1 MYLNH
6 IETLLP
12 DNAYTYEDLVPYF
25 KKWVDPKGE
34 SFSSKAMKI
43 LEGAGIK
50 KRHTIA
56 TIETLFSKRTLEEVN
71 GLYREKAIELG
82 QKILLN
88 ALKSSNTDPKD
99 IDCLIT
105 TSCTGFMI
113 PSINAYIA
121 NNLDMRSDVR
131 HIPVTEVGCTAG
143 ATALIYA
150 YDYLRAY
157 PENKVAI
164 INLEFPSNTIQLD
177 DFAWDN
183 IVGTALFGDGVS
195 CAIVSNKK
203 GPIEIKDV
211 LSFHL
216 PDTIDLLGYNLTT
229 SGLKMNLSKDL
240 PNAVEGLFTP
250 VISDFLTKNEMKMS
264 DIGTYL
270 VHPGGIRILDKI
282 EESLQE
288 FGKDVSIS
296 RDVMKMHGNLS
307 SATLLFIAK
316 EYLERNKDAEEN
328 LILLSFGPG
337 FSAHTL
343 LATKTKE

>member
-12 DNAYTYEDLVPYF
+12 EYEYSYEDSIPYF
-25 KKWVDPKGE
+25 KSWVDKNGE
-34 SFSSKAMKI
+34 AFSSKAMRI

-56 TIETLFSKRTLEEVN
+56 PSEVLFSKRTIEEVN

-82 QKILLN
+82 RQIMRN
-88 ALKSSNTDPKD
+88 ALAASNTDVKD

-113 PSINAYIA
+113 PSVNAYIA
-121 NNLDMRSDVR
+121 NDLGMRSDVR
-131 HIPVTEVGCTAG
+131 HMPITEVGCTAG

-150 YDYLRAY
+150 YDYLKAY
-157 PENKVAI
+157 PKNKVAI

-177 DFAWDN
+177 DFSWDN
-183 IVGTALFGDGVS
+183 VVGSALFGDGVS
-195 CAIVSNKK
+195 CAIVSNEK

-216 PDTIDLLGYNLTT
+216 PETIDLLGYNLTN
-229 SGLKMNLSKDL
+229 SGLKMNLSKKL
-240 PNAVEGLFTP
+240 PDTIEAVFTP
-250 VISDFLTKNEMKMS
+250 VVSDFLAKNKIEMK
-264 DIGTYL
+264 DIGSYL
-270 VHPGGIRILDKI
+270 VHPGGVKILDKI
-282 EESLQE
+282 EESLKQ
-288 FGKDVSIS
+288 FGKDTSVS

-307 SATLLFIAK
+307 SATLLFIVK
-316 EYLERNKDAEEN
+316 EYLDRNKDTDEN
-328 LILLSFGPG
+328 LIMLSFGPG